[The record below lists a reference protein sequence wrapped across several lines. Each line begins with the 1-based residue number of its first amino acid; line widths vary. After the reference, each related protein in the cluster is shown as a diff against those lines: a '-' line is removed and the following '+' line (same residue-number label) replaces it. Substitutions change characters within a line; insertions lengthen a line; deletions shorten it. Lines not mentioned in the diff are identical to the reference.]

1 MQIKDLFD
9 KAENGALTFAQFEE
23 AAKAAG
29 AKFTDLSEGKYVAK
43 NKYDSDIAAKDNQIE
58 TLNTTITSRDSDLAN
73 LQSQLEAA
81 GGDAA
86 KLTELTTQFESLKNK
101 YSEDTKNF
109 NNQLK
114 QQAYEF
120 AVKDF
125 ASGKKFTSQA
135 AKRDFI
141 QSMIA
146 KELKMDKDTI
156 LGADDFVAAY
166 SKDNADAFVVE
177 TPEDPKPDPK
187 PTFVNPTP
195 GGNPAPA
202 ESNAF
207 SNAFH
212 FMGVRER
219 PKG

>member
-1 MQIKDLFD
+1 M
-9 KAENGALTFAQFEE
+9 
-23 AAKAAG
+23 
-29 AKFTDLSEGKYVAK
+29 
-43 NKYDSDIAAKDNQIE
+43 
-58 TLNTTITSRDSDLAN
+58 AN

-86 KLTELTTQFESLKNK
+86 KLTELTTQFESLKTK

-109 NNQLK
+109 NDQLK
-114 QQAYEF
+114 KQAYEF

-125 ASGKKFTSQA
+125 ANGKKFTSQA

-156 LGADDFVAAY
+156 LGAEDFVTSYTA
-166 SKDNADAFVVE
+166 DNADAFVVDNPN
-177 TPEDPKPDPK
+177 PEPKPDPK